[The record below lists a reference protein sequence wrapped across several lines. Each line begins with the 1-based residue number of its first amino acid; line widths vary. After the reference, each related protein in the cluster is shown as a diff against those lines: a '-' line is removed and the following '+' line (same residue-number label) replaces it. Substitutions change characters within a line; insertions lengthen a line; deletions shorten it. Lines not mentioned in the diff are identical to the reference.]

1 MFFPFFNQVDQAASH
16 ALKAQEIGGT
26 VGFDV
31 SGSLSDMAHGK
42 CVHPPKKIYAYYEYG
57 IVPHPKYA
65 YNILV
70 KASSAPSSSLNI
82 CNCIMYNAYLQLVT
96 RVCLPEIPAGE
107 NLGQKNH
114 DHRDQGGHGGCLY
127 KDALILAKPPKNI
140 AGHAAFFRNQC
151 YFRQVWN
158 LGKFQWCQSAGWV
171 TPERGPKMVVNF
183 QESYNT
189 PLEHTPGNAP
199 SQL

>member
-1 MFFPFFNQVDQAASH
+1 MILTSWNVRSRGFERCSLEIRQTFPMFFPFFNQVDQAASH

-107 NLGQKNH
+107 
-114 DHRDQGGHGGCLY
+114 
-127 KDALILAKPPKNI
+127 KPWSKESWSSWP
-140 AGHAAFFRNQC
+140 
-151 YFRQVWN
+151 
-158 LGKFQWCQSAGWV
+158 GWTWGMPV
-171 TPERGPKMVVNF
+171 
-183 QESYNT
+183 
-189 PLEHTPGNAP
+189 
-199 SQL
+199 